1 MADGKSDDT
10 SLSRRSFGSLA
21 AGTTLAA
28 GTPLVAEA
36 QTAQV
41 VRRWVSDNPAAE
53 VGVVEI
59 VPPGYTTYYL
69 AGSPASPLDPNAPMG
84 SPGRW
89 GNTAQQT
96 DSSLNKIQATL
107 TKLGLTFGDV
117 VKAIVFIAG
126 DPAKGGDIDFAA
138 MNAEWAKRF
147 GTTPLPPRP
156 PRSTI
161 KVGLATPGQLIEIEM
176 IAVKK
181 VG

>member
-59 VPPGYTTYYL
+59 VPPGYTTYHL
-69 AGSPASPLDPNAPMG
+69 AGSPASPLDPNAPVG

-89 GNTAQQT
+89 GDTAQQT
-96 DSSLNKIQATL
+96 DSSLNRIQATL

-117 VKAIVFIAG
+117 VKAIVWRVCPEG
-126 DPAKGGDIDFAA
+126 PTPATSAC
-138 MNAEWAKRF
+138 
-147 GTTPLPPRP
+147 LPRYH
-156 PRSTI
+156 SFVAH
-161 KVGLATPGQLIEIEM
+161 KVPSPSWRN
-176 IAVKK
+176 
-181 VG
+181 